1 MGLMLEDAKTRQQN
15 ALHIREHYHNVKPFM
30 NQVNSVRKA
39 LLVVLLLNAQIIK
52 SQLVHKQI

>member
-1 MGLMLEDAKTRQQN
+1 MGLVLEDAKTHHQHAQ
-15 ALHIREHYHNVKPFM
+15 HIREHYHSVKLFM

-39 LLVVLLLNAQIIK
+39 LLVVLLVNAQIIR